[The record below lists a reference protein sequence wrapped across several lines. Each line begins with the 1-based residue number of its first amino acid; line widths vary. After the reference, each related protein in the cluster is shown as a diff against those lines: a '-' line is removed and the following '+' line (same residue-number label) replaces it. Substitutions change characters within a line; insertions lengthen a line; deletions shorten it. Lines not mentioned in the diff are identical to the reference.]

1 MSEFPGLKRKR
12 NKDGTVREYW
22 EARGD
27 LARRGFRPSSI
38 RLHYPETPQGR
49 EHLAARCHLLQA
61 QMLEWAT
68 RDSHGAPG
76 FDVSLTSLSRLFQTN
91 EDSPYRSMKWNTREN
106 FTKCLVI
113 IEGTV
118 GTRHIG
124 KLLGPDF
131 KRWHRQWGEP
141 KAPTEKEPHP
151 PARPWRAKHCMD
163 AVRQLIGY
171 GVTLGYDDC
180 FRADTILSKIR
191 FSTPPARKSVM
202 TAEHVEA
209 IRKTA
214 HAEGWPSV
222 AMATVLQFELAM
234 RQKDV
239 IGEWEPV
246 RDAKGGILHRDTRWT
261 NGMVWSDIGADM
273 VLRKTH
279 TKTGFEV
286 EHDLKLHPM
295 VLEEIARVPQE
306 KRIGPMI
313 LAETTGEPYKHRK
326 FTERWRKIADKAGLP
341 RNVWNMDARAG
352 AITEAYDLGAT
363 ETDVMKSA
371 GHKNRQT
378 SARYNR
384 GTIEQT
390 SRVAQLRMAKRNRN
404 PE

>member
-1 MSEFPGLKRKR
+1 MSDFPGLKRKH
-12 NKDGTVREYW
+12 NKDGTAREYW

-38 RLHYPETPQGR
+38 RLHYTDTPEGR
-49 EHLAARCHLLQA
+49 EHLSARCHLLQA
-61 QMLEWAT
+61 QMLEWAA
-68 RDSHGAPG
+68 RDSHAAPS
-76 FDVSLTSLSRLFQTN
+76 FDGSLTSLSRLFQTN
-91 EDSPYRSMKWNTREN
+91 EDSPYRSMKWNSREN
-106 FTKCLVI
+106 VTKCLVI
-113 IEGTV
+113 IENTV
-118 GTRHIG
+118 GSRHIG

-141 KAPTEKEPHP
+141 KEPTEKEPNP
-151 PARPWRAKHCMD
+151 PPRPWRAKHCMD
-163 AVRQLIGY
+163 SVRQLVSY

-214 HAEGWPSV
+214 HAEGWPSI
-222 AMATVLQFELAM
+222 ALATVLQFELTM

-261 NGMVWSDIGADM
+261 NGMVWSDIDADM
-273 VLRKTH
+273 VLRKAH

-295 VLEEIARVPQE
+295 VLEEIALVPLE

-326 FTERWRKIADKAGLP
+326 FTERWRKIADKAELP

-352 AITEAYDLGAT
+352 AITEAYSLGAT

-390 SRVAQLRMAKRNRN
+390 SRVAQLRMAKRNKN

>member
-1 MSEFPGLKRKR
+1 MTDFPGLKRKR
-12 NKDGTVREYW
+12 NKDGTFREYW

-27 LARRGFRPSSI
+27 LAKRGFRPSSI
-38 RLHYPETPQGR
+38 RLHYPNTPEGRQG
-49 EHLAARCHLLQA
+49 LSARCKILQA
-61 QMLEWAT
+61 EMLAWAT
-68 RDSHGAPG
+68 RDGHTAPG
-76 FDVSLTSLSRLFQTN
+76 YDGTLKSLSRLFQTN
-91 EDSPYRSMKWNTREN
+91 ADSPYLSMKWNSRGN
-106 FTKCLVI
+106 VTKCLAI
-113 IEGTV
+113 IEHTV
-118 GTRHIG
+118 GARQIG

-131 KRWHRQWGEP
+131 KSWHSKWGAP
-141 KAPTEKEPHP
+141 KEPTEKVPSP

-191 FSTPPARKSVM
+191 FKTPPARTSIM
-202 TAEHVEA
+202 TAQHVEA
-209 IRKTA
+209 VRKTA
-214 HAEGWPSV
+214 HAEGWPSI
-222 AMATVLQFELAM
+222 ALATVLQFELAM

-239 IGEWEPV
+239 IGEWEPTT
-246 RDAKGGILHRDTRWT
+246 DAKGGIVHRQTRWA
-261 NGMVWSDIGADM
+261 NGMVWSDIDSNM
-273 VLRKTH
+273 VLRKVH

-286 EHDLKLHPM
+286 EHDLKLHPL
-295 VLEEIARVPQE
+295 VLEEIALVPLE

-326 FTERWRKIADKAGLP
+326 FTERWRKIANKAGVP
-341 RNVWNMDARAG
+341 SSVWNMDARAG

-390 SRVAQLRMAKRNRN
+390 SRVAHLRMAKRNTN
-404 PE
+404 KQ

>member
-1 MSEFPGLKRKR
+1 MSDFPGLKRKR

-38 RLHYPETPQGR
+38 RLHYPETAEGR
-49 EHLAARCHLLQA
+49 EHLSARCHLLQA

-68 RDSHGAPG
+68 HESHGAPS
-76 FDVSLTSLSRLFQTN
+76 FDGSLTSLSRLFQTN
-91 EDSPYRSMKWNTREN
+91 EDSPYRSMKWNSREN
-106 FTKCLVI
+106 VTKCLVI
-113 IEGTV
+113 IESTV
-118 GTRHIG
+118 GSRHVG

-141 KAPTEKEPHP
+141 KEPTEKESNP
-151 PARPWRAKHCMD
+151 PPRPWRAKHCMD
-163 AVRQLIGY
+163 AVRQLISY

-214 HAEGWPSV
+214 HAEGWPSI
-222 AMATVLQFELAM
+222 ALATVLQFELTM

-246 RDAKGGILHRDTRWT
+246 QDAKGGILHRDTRWA

-279 TKTGFEV
+279 TKTGFAV

-295 VLEEIARVPQE
+295 VLEEVARVPLE
-306 KRIGPMI
+306 KRVGPMI

-341 RNVWNMDARAG
+341 RHVWNMDARAG

-390 SRVAQLRMAKRNRN
+390 SRVAQLRLAKRNKN
-404 PE
+404 P